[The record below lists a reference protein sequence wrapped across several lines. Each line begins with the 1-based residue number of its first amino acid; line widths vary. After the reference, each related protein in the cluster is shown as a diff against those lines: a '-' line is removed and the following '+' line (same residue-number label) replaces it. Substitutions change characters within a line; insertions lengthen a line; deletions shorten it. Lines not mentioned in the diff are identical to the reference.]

1 MSDFSTRKMFDI
13 SIAFAIAIS
22 LHFPWL
28 NPRIKID
35 ADNTHLNFH
44 VKMYHVQK
52 IYPYKYIVE
61 GLRGSGHNCAPCEEV
76 VSLLLD
82 LRYQILG
89 KKSVGKE
96 TA

>member
-1 MSDFSTRKMFDI
+1 MFDI
-13 SIAFAIAIS
+13 LIAFAIAIS

-44 VKMYHVQK
+44 VKMYDGQK

-61 GLRGSGHNCAPCEEV
+61 GLRGSGHNCAPCEEGAFLRLWV
-76 VSLLLD
+76 YYLILD
-82 LRYQILG
+82 IRY
-89 KKSVGKE
+89 
-96 TA
+96 